1 MSFLEA
7 LADWV
12 LSWSS
17 SPYAALALFAT
28 SFVDSV
34 LIPVPPE
41 PLLIAMSLA
50 RRALALP
57 YAALATG
64 ASVLGALLDYYVG
77 RWGGRPL
84 AERFVDKGR
93 LDRISGSFQRH
104 DVWVVG
110 LAAFTPLPYSVF
122 SLAAGLAHLK
132 PLRFTLA
139 SLAGRGARFFG
150 ISAGVYLLGD
160 RIEEIATNY
169 LGLASLVL
177 ALVLVGLY
185 VLGRYLERRIG

>member
-1 MSFLEA
+1 MSFLEP
-7 LADWV
+7 LTEW
-12 LSWSS
+12 LMSWSS
-17 SPYAALALFAT
+17 SPYAVLALSAA
-28 SFVDSV
+28 SFLDSV

-41 PLLIAMSLA
+41 PLLIAMSVA
-50 RRALALP
+50 RRALPLP
-57 YAALATG
+57 YSVLATG

-84 AERFVDKGR
+84 AERLVDKGR

-104 DVWVVG
+104 NVWVVG

-132 PLRFTLA
+132 THRFVLA
-139 SLAGRGARFFG
+139 SLVGRGARFFG

-160 RIEEIATNY
+160 RIEEITTNY

-177 ALVLVGLY
+177 ALILVGLY
-185 VLGRYLERRIG
+185 VLGRYLERRVG

>member
-1 MSFLEA
+1 MSFLEPVA
-7 LADWV
+7 EWIQ
-12 LSWSS
+12 SWSS
-17 SPYAALALFAT
+17 SPYAALVLFAA

-50 RRALALP
+50 RRALAMP
-57 YAALATG
+57 YAAIATG

-84 AERFVDKGR
+84 AERFVDKQR
-93 LDRISGSFQRH
+93 LDRISVSFRRH

-110 LAAFTPLPYSVF
+110 LAAFTPLPYPIF
-122 SLAAGLAHLK
+122 ALAAGVARVK
-132 PLRFTLA
+132 AQRFALA

-150 ISAGVYLLGD
+150 IGAGVYLFGD
-160 RIEEIATNY
+160 RIRELVTNY

-177 ALVLVGLY
+177 GLLVVGLY
-185 VLGRYLERRIG
+185 GLGRYLERRLD

>member
-1 MSFLEA
+1 MSFLEPFTEW
-7 LADWV
+7 LM
-12 LSWSS
+12 SWSS
-17 SPYAALALFAT
+17 SPYAVLALSAA

-41 PLLIAMSLA
+41 PLLIAMSVA

-57 YAALATG
+57 YSVLATG

-84 AERFVDKGR
+84 AERLVDKGR

-104 DVWVVG
+104 NVWVVG

-132 PLRFTLA
+132 THRFVLA
-139 SLAGRGARFFG
+139 SLVGRGARFFG

-160 RIEEIATNY
+160 RIEEITTNY

-177 ALVLVGLY
+177 ALILVGLY
-185 VLGRYLERRIG
+185 VLGRYLERRVG

>member
-1 MSFLEA
+1 MSFLES
-7 LADWV
+7 LTEWV

-17 SPYAALALFAT
+17 SPYAALALFAA

-34 LIPVPPE
+34 LLPVPPE

-57 YAALATG
+57 YAAIATG

-84 AERFVDKGR
+84 AGRFVERER

-122 SLAAGLAHLK
+122 SLAAGLAGLK
-132 PLRFTLA
+132 THRFVLA

-150 ISAGVYLLGD
+150 ISAGVYLLGE
-160 RIEEIATNY
+160 RIEQIAEDY

-185 VLGRYLERRIG
+185 VLSRYLERRFG

>member
-1 MSFLEA
+1 M
-7 LADWV
+7 
-12 LSWSS
+12 SWSS
-17 SPYAALALFAT
+17 SPYAVLALSAA

-57 YAALATG
+57 YAVLATG

-84 AERFVDKGR
+84 AERLVDKGR

-132 PLRFTLA
+132 THRFVLA
-139 SLAGRGARFFG
+139 SLVGRGARFFG

-177 ALVLVGLY
+177 ALILVGLY
-185 VLGRYLERRIG
+185 VLGRYLERRVG

>member
-1 MSFLEA
+1 MVE
-7 LADWV
+7 
-12 LSWSS
+12 
-17 SPYAALALFAT
+17 FAVRGART
-28 SFVDSV
+28 VRG
-34 LIPVPPE
+34 
-41 PLLIAMSLA
+41 LL
-50 RRALALP
+50 RRLRLDP
-57 YAALATG
+57 GPTG
-64 ASVLGALLDYYVG
+64 AAADRDVPGPAGACPTLRGPGYRSLCTGALLDYYVG

-84 AERFVDKGR
+84 AEGLLDKGR

-104 DVWVVG
+104 DVWVAG

-132 PLRFTLA
+132 TYRFVLA
-139 SLAGRGARFFG
+139 SLVGRGARFFG

-177 ALVLVGLY
+177 ALILVGLY
-185 VLGRYLERRIG
+185 VLGRYLERRVG